1 MKALFFCQILPFTG
15 EVCDTINFSW
25 KVNTCLYCY
34 KRKFHT
40 RLSWVQKVDT
50 KTKFANLID
59 VENLELAE
67 DNKNGTSKL
76 VV

>member
-1 MKALFFCQILPFTG
+1 M
-15 EVCDTINFSW
+15 
-25 KVNTCLYCY
+25 
-34 KRKFHT
+34 
-40 RLSWVQKVDT
+40 QKVDT

-76 VV
+76 VVVLCRKLQFESQIKNVVKPKHHETLQEAKHH